1 LNKAEQIIE
10 FITSNLVSKKNA
22 EITLDTDLI
31 GESVIDS
38 TALMDMVLWL
48 EETFKISIEVD
59 DLIPENF
66 GTVRNMVEYVEQS
79 LAGSGSGD

>member
-1 LNKAEQIIE
+1 MNKAEQIIE